1 MIKRRS
7 LVIALSPLLAG
18 AVFQGVSATGVS
30 SGREQAL
37 PDWSDC
43 SSVVAY
49 WDLNETGTSD
59 RSSDA
64 GSCGSDCTLSAE
76 TGVSSTTGVRGNAVE
91 ITASTEFLSC
101 ADATCDELDF
111 SAEDFSLSGWIT
123 SPDPA
128 LVGTG
133 AGDYAQLI
141 DNLASSS
148 GYETRNRA
156 FRLFSAFA
164 IANGYVDTAAVTA
177 DTAGLKPLTDQLN
190 YFGMSWDE
198 SEGNMLVCQ
207 GDRFNETIA
216 CRSVATGESVSA
228 ATQAFKLCT
237 ATQNAT
243 VSCDEVQVLS
253 AYVSET
259 DQCRICSCWLDGS
272 GCTRIG
278 KTFANTGLNATHC
291 GHCDLPTDASTTCP
305 S

>member
-1 MIKRRS
+1 MNILR
-7 LVIALSPLLAG
+7 IAIAAFAPLLLG

-37 PDWSDC
+37 PDWSAC
-43 SSVVAY
+43 PSVVAY
-49 WDLNETGTSD
+49 WDLDETGTSD
-59 RSSDA
+59 RTSDA

-111 SAEDFSLSGWIT
+111 SAEDFSVSGWIV

-128 LVGTG
+128 DVGTG
-133 AGDYAQLI
+133 SGDYGQLI
-141 DNLASSS
+141 DNFASSS

-156 FRLFSAFA
+156 FRLFSALSEA
-164 IANGYVDTAAVTA
+164 TGVVDTTSLHA
-177 DTAGLKPLTDQLN
+177 DSSSLLPLTLVMN
-190 YFGMSWDE
+190 YFSMSWDDSE
-198 SEGNMLVCQ
+198 STLLVCQ
-207 GDRFNETIA
+207 GNQSTEQIA
-216 CRSVATGESVSA
+216 CRSTTTSESVSA

-237 ATQNAT
+237 ATQDAT
-243 VSCDEVQVLS
+243 MSCDEVQILS
-253 AYVSET
+253 VYVSQA

-278 KTFANTGLNATHC
+278 TTFANTGLNATHC
-291 GHCDLPTDASTTCP
+291 GHCDLPSDASTTCP
-305 S
+305 A